1 MCCVCCG
8 GAADTEVEQVVAAGP
23 GSSPAVVKL
32 AGGRSIN
39 ASKGVVVAV
48 EGPAAAQ
55 LLGSALQ
62 VWYSLAGLAALFC
75 R

>member
-1 MCCVCCG
+1 MYALRVLCRC
-8 GAADTEVEQVVAAGP
+8 AADTQVEQVVAAGP
-23 GSSPAVVKL
+23 GSSSPAVVKL
-32 AGGRSIN
+32 AGGRSIK

-62 VWYSLAGLAALFC
+62 VCYSSAGLAA
-75 R
+75 